1 MKTLSTQVAI
11 IGGGP
16 AGSSL
21 ATFLRQRGIDCV
33 IFEKEKFPRFHV
45 GESLLPENV
54 KQFEWLG
61 VADKVRAMGF
71 QSKPGATFI
80 LDRKSDQSDDANK
93 PAMILF
99 KNAYFRSPPDALNVK
114 RADFDDLLLRH
125 AVSLGAGL
133 HEEATV
139 SDFLMDGERMTGLKA
154 VTAAGE
160 TIECRARF
168 VADCSGQN
176 SVLAK
181 KMGVWKDEK
190 KGHARAAFYCHFEGV
205 QREEPPHEGNIV
217 LAFAPERWYWMIPL
231 AGPATSVGVVVSKPL
246 LEKYWAGN
254 AEAFMDEILSQSEA
268 MRERLKDARRVVSVR
283 STVNYS
289 YETTRFAGDG
299 WVLVGDAAAFLDPI
313 YSTGIAIAIHG
324 ARDAARC
331 IEKGLKK
338 HDTSAA
344 VFKSYEKRIRKA
356 QEFFK
361 PFIYGWYEPAYQE
374 VFRVPKNVLGLM
386 PGMISMLAGDVFSP
400 WKRFLIGW
408 RMPIFWIAV
417 WNERRKMAAEERKA
431 AKENG
436 VKIDSGKAA

>member
-1 MKTLSTQVAI
+1 MKTLTTQVAI

-21 ATFLRQRGIDCV
+21 ATFLRQRGIDCI

-71 QSKPGATFI
+71 QAKPGATFI
-80 LDRKSDQSDDANK
+80 CDRKNDTDEDA
-93 PAMILF
+93 PARILF
-99 KNAYFRSPPDALNVK
+99 KDAYFRSPPCALNVK

-139 SDFLMDGERMTGLKA
+139 TEFLMDGERMTGLRA
-154 VTAAGE
+154 ATAGGE
-160 TIECRARF
+160 TLECAAQF

-181 KMGVWKDEK
+181 KMGVWTDDKQ
-190 KGHARAAFYCHFEGV
+190 GHARAAFYCHFEGV
-205 QREEPPHEGNIV
+205 KREEAPNEGNII
-217 LAFAPERWYWMIPL
+217 LAFAPERWYWLIPL
-231 AGPATSVGVVVSKPL
+231 AGPSTSVGVVVSKPL
-246 LEKYWAGN
+246 LEKHWAGN
-254 AEAFMDEILSQSEA
+254 AEAFMDEILNQSEA
-268 MRERLKDARRVVSVR
+268 MRDRLAGARRVVPVR

-289 YETTRFAGDG
+289 YDTSRFAGDG

-324 ARDAARC
+324 ARDAAKC
-331 IEKGLKK
+331 IARGLQKN
-338 HDTSAA
+338 DTSAA

-356 QEFFK
+356 QAFFK
-361 PFIYGWYEPAYQE
+361 PFIYGWY
-374 VFRVPKNVLGLM
+374 
-386 PGMISMLAGDVFSP
+386 
-400 WKRFLIGW
+400 
-408 RMPIFWIAV
+408 
-417 WNERRKMAAEERKA
+417 
-431 AKENG
+431 
-436 VKIDSGKAA
+436 